1 MGLRVGVDV
10 GGTFTDIFLL
20 DEGASR
26 TYTAKVPSTPSDP
39 SEAVIAGIEKACR
52 ENSLDM
58 ADITHVMHGTTV
70 ATNAVLTGNGASVGL
85 IVTEG
90 YRQVLHLAR
99 GFVPGALSGWINFV
113 KGKPMA
119 ALKHTLEV
127 SERIS
132 ASGEIVR
139 PLDEARL
146 RADIQRFKGS
156 GVGSITISLMNS
168 YVNAAHEKR
177 VEAIVREELPDI
189 SISVSSD
196 TLPEMQEYERAIT
209 TVANAFVKPVVS
221 RYVSNLKN
229 NLEAR
234 TTGEV
239 KLSILRSDGGLATA
253 ASAADFPV
261 NLLMSGPAGG
271 VAGAIWVAKQA
282 GFPNIITFD
291 MGGTST
297 DVCLV
302 EGGEAQVRRET
313 VVHDVIVRASSVD
326 VRTVG
331 AGGGSIATVPE
342 LTKALRVGPQSA
354 GAVPGPAAYDKG
366 GTEPTVTDANV
377 VLGYLPADARL
388 GGDMT
393 IRRDLAQQAVQKIA
407 DALGLTLETAAEGI
421 VRIVNENMF
430 GALRLVSVEQ
440 GYDPRN
446 FSLMAF
452 GGAGPLHANAL
463 GRLLGAWP
471 VIVPRGPGVLC
482 AVGDAT
488 TRLRDEAARTMIRP
502 VDGIDVAELQGLLDE
517 LEERVRATLDVEG
530 IPEDA
535 QEIVYQVDLRYA
547 GQSADI
553 TVSLPPA
560 EFAEYGLA
568 KASERFDHLHEQMF
582 SFSLDKAK
590 ELVNLR
596 VIAQGPGADVGQNTL
611 AEGDGDPARAA
622 VHSTRVFG
630 SGVWHDA
637 TIYDRRK
644 LLAGD
649 RVNGPAI
656 VTELDSTTLIL
667 PGSHATVDTVGNL
680 LIRDDR

>member
-20 DEGASR
+20 DESANK
-26 TYTAKVPSTPSDP
+26 TFTAKVPSTPADP

-52 ENSLDM
+52 ENGLDM

-70 ATNAVLTGNGASVGL
+70 ATNAVLTGNGAAVGL

-119 ALKHTLEV
+119 ALKYTIEA

-132 ASGEIVR
+132 AAGDVVR
-139 PLDEARL
+139 PLDEAKL
-146 RADIQRFKGS
+146 RADLQRFKGS
-156 GVGSITISLMNS
+156 GIGSITISLMNS
-168 YVNAAHEKR
+168 YVNAEHEKR
-177 VEAIVREELPDI
+177 VEAIVREELPDV

-234 TTGEV
+234 TGEV

-313 VVHDVIVRASSVD
+313 VVHDVVVRASSVD

-354 GAVPGPAAYDKG
+354 GAVPGPAAYNKG

-393 IRRDLAQQAVQKIA
+393 IRRDLALAAVQKTA
-407 DALGLTLETAAEGI
+407 DALGLSVEAAAEGI
-421 VRIVNENMF
+421 IRIVNENMF

-463 GRLLGAWP
+463 GRLLQAWP

-482 AVGDAT
+482 AAGDAT
-488 TRLRDEAARTMIRP
+488 TRLRDEASRTMIRTL
-502 VDGIDVAELQGLLDE
+502 DGIDLGELKSILDE
-517 LEERVRATLDVEG
+517 LEQRVRATLDVEG
-530 IPEDA
+530 IPADQ
-535 QEIVYQVDLRYA
+535 QEIIYQVDLRYA

-553 TVSLPPA
+553 TVAVPPA
-560 EFAEYGLA
+560 EFAEHGLA
-568 KASERFDHLHEQMF
+568 KASERFDQLHEQMF
-582 SFSLDKAK
+582 NFSLDKAK

-596 VIAQGPGADVGQNTL
+596 VIAQGPGANVGQIEL
-611 AEGDGDPARAA
+611 AQGDGDVSRAA
-622 VHSTRVFG
+622 VHTTRVFDQG
-630 SGVWHDA
+630 AWHEA
-637 TIYDRRK
+637 IIYDRRK

-649 RVNGPAI
+649 RINGPAI